1 MTAAVFPRMYPALRQ
16 RGIVAQAMSH
26 TLCWSLLLTLVACT
40 PDPARLSALPSEAA
54 FPVAPGIALSV
65 TRVTAPDTPAPP
77 AVEGDAGPAPVTW
90 GATPAPRLVPAWKPS
105 REDRWR
111 SALDHYAS
119 RVTPG
124 NFTALGMDRAVP
136 FARYLNAM
144 HARIHPFFGDWFL
157 ESLEARDGGASDDRN
172 LVTRIELIVAPDG
185 TIKQMGVVRSS
196 GQRAFDIAVLDSVDR
211 ARPFPA
217 APGELRSPDGNVYL
231 HWEFH
236 RDPKFAC
243 STMGARPFI
252 LR

>member
-1 MTAAVFPRMYPALRQ
+1 LEI
-16 RGIVAQAMSH
+16 G
-26 TLCWSLLLTLVACT
+26 WSLLLTLVACA
-40 PDPARLSALPSEAA
+40 PDPARPVALPFEPA
-54 FPVAPGIALSV
+54 FPPAPSIAFSETPL
-65 TRVTAPDTPAPP
+65 TATDTPAPT
-77 AVEGDAGPAPVTW
+77 AVDGDAGPAPVTW
-90 GATPAPRLVPAWKPS
+90 GATPDPRPVRSWKPS

-119 RVTPG
+119 SVTPG

-157 ESLEARDGGASDDRN
+157 ESLEAQDGGASDDMN
-172 LVTRIELIVAPDG
+172 LVTRIEVMVAPDG

-211 ARPFPA
+211 ASPFLAP
-217 APGELRSPDGNVYL
+217 PGEIRSPDGNVYL